1 MPTGMLQA
9 AGPSPA
15 AGGSLGEL
23 VALLM
28 CGAHSEGQLCTRP
41 SSLPPDCVSHRHVP
55 VFIFTIFSSVFFL
68 LCFPGRKQH
77 TNTGGKM
84 EKAAIQF
91 ALEIPIN
98 AFQLRNNCTTYT
110 VEW

>member
-1 MPTGMLQA
+1 MLQA

-23 VALLM
+23 VALLT

-41 SSLPPDCVSHRHVP
+41 SSLPPDC
-55 VFIFTIFSSVFFL
+55 FTQTRPCFHLHHFV
-68 LCFPGRKQH
+68 LCVTHPGRKQH
-77 TNTGGKM
+77 TNTGGRM

>member
-15 AGGSLGEL
+15 AGGSRGEL
-23 VALLM
+23 VALLT

-55 VFIFTIFSSVFFL
+55 VFILTIFSSVL
-68 LCFPGRKQH
+68 HTLAENSTQIQGGGWRKQ
-77 TNTGGKM
+77 
-84 EKAAIQF
+84 QYSS
-91 ALEIPIN
+91 LWRY
-98 AFQLRNNCTTYT
+98 L
-110 VEW
+110 